1 MRKTIPKSRPLA
13 AAAMIQASMPNAM
26 AWSAPLPLPLPLPL
40 SLGTQRKARTH
51 ASSGYVVC

>member
-13 AAAMIQASMPNAM
+13 VAAMIQASMPNAM
-26 AWSAPLPLPLPLPL
+26 AWSAPLPLPLPL
-40 SLGTQRKARTH
+40 GTQRKARTH